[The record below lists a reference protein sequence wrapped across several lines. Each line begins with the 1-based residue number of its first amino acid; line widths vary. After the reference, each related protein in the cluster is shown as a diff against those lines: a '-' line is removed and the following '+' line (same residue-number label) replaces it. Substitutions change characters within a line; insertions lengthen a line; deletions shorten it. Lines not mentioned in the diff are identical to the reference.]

1 MADDL
6 PLLDALVQVSL
17 DVTAVLTA
25 VAAQHDLSLTQ
36 LRVLAILRDRDREPT
51 LAQLADH
58 LGLDRSTITG
68 LIDRAQKRGLVRRVA
83 HAQDKRSAHVTLTEA
98 GHALAPDLEAEIGR
112 RLAPLTDALNA
123 RERERLRA
131 LLARLL
137 TR

>member
-36 LRVLAILRDRDREPT
+36 LRVLAILRDREPT

-68 LIDRAQKRGLVRRVA
+68 LVDRAQKRGLVERVA
-83 HAQDKRSAHVTLTEA
+83 HAQDKRSAHVRLTEA

-137 TR
+137 SR